1 MERYRY
7 GNTAVDRAP
16 SASEWTPS
24 YSTAGAG
31 QQQQQTPVAEDAVA
45 QQMSVI
51 GKTLTFRGELT
62 ANEDLMI
69 QGHVE
74 GSITHTSSQLAIG
87 ANGDVK
93 ANITARRV
101 MIQGK
106 LVGDVHA
113 SESIIIEASAN
124 VQGNMFAPK
133 VSLKD
138 GAKFRGHIEMESG
151 FESASQGGAQAKR
164 PKGKPEANAAQVEEL
179 LS

>member
-7 GNTAVDRAP
+7 SNTATDRV
-16 SASEWTPS
+16 ASGADWTPS
-24 YSTAGAG
+24 YATAGAAP
-31 QQQQQTPVAEDAVA
+31 QQTHAADDTTA
-45 QQMSVI
+45 QQSMSVI

-74 GSITHTSSQLAIG
+74 GSITHTASHLAIG

-93 ANITARRV
+93 ANIEARRV
-101 MIQGK
+101 IIQGR

-113 SESIIIEASAN
+113 SESIVIEASAN

-138 GAKFRGHIEMESG
+138 GAKFRGHIEMENG
-151 FESASQGGAQAKR
+151 LGGAQAKR
-164 PKGKPEANAAQVEEL
+164 PKAKAEPNAAQVEEL
-179 LS
+179 LG